1 LSFPKPSLV
10 RAALASLDFL
20 IVQDIFLT
28 ETAKLAHVVLP
39 AVSFAEKEGTLTNFE
54 GRGQRLH
61 KVIEPLGDSLPDW
74 KIILSLASSMGRPMS
89 YSSLQEVSDEIA
101 SIVPPHQAEKST
113 GPSGRFALVKYTPQ
127 AKSQADGYPFTLLA
141 GTILYQFGSG
151 SRSSRSKRLNQ
162 FCPESFVEI
171 GEADAKQIGLKQ
183 GDKVRVISPA
193 GEVTTTIKL
202 SQTLPRGMVF
212 MPISFPGSPVG
223 ELFDI
228 ALDPQS
234 KNPSLKA
241 CKIQR
246 ERVDAND

>member
-1 LSFPKPSLV
+1 
-10 RAALASLDFL
+10 
-20 IVQDIFLT
+20 
-28 ETAKLAHVVLP
+28 VVLP

-61 KVIEPLGDSLPDW
+61 KVIEPLGDGLPDW
-74 KIILSLASSMGRPMS
+74 KIILSLASSMGHPMS

-101 SIVPPHQAEKST
+101 DIVTSYQAGQPGAEKST
-113 GPSGRFALVKYTPQ
+113 APSGHFALVKYTPP
-127 AKSQADGYPFTLLA
+127 AKSQTDGYPFTLLA

-151 SRSSRSKRLNQ
+151 SRSSRSKRLSQ

-193 GEVTTTIKL
+193 GEVTTTIKVI
-202 SQTLPRGMVF
+202 QTLPQGIVF

-228 ALDPQS
+228 VLDPQVKS
-234 KNPSLKA
+234 PSLKA
-241 CKIQR
+241 CKIR
-246 ERVDAND
+246 LERVDAND